1 LLTIAFGATLLVLLP
16 GWLKAQ
22 DETNVR
28 WMTMEEAEQAQR
40 IEPRK
45 VVVDLYTD
53 WCTWCVKMDNST
65 FKNPHIVKY
74 LNEKFYAVKF
84 DAEQKEDLNF
94 RNKDYKYVRY
104 GKRGYHELA
113 VELTKGRLSFPTVVF
128 LDEDMNN
135 IQAIRGFQTSL
146 RFEQIM
152 TYFANDYHKKMPW
165 QKYSDNYL
173 PVLNNG
179 N

>member
-1 LLTIAFGATLLVLLP
+1 
-16 GWLKAQ
+16 
-22 DETNVR
+22 
-28 WMTMEEAEQAQR
+28 MTMEEAEAAQQ

-94 RNKDYKYVRY
+94 RGKDYKYVRY

-128 LDEDMNN
+128 LDEDLNN

-152 TYFANDYHKKMPW
+152 TYFANNYHKKMPW
-165 QKYSDNYL
+165 QKYSDSYH
-173 PVLNNG
+173 PVLHNG